1 MTKQQLL
8 EKVENPNYVF
18 KRLELV
24 SDVRSLQVIQT
35 KFEPIVL
42 KHGDIFYH
50 PYFKHYIVLVKK
62 KKSMWTVLMITS
74 GELLEATIS
83 VNSRFIKGFI
93 CNQLIQ
99 LHENTLKTMSFSGI
113 YDNHKQ
119 LREVYKTL
127 KIVL

>member
-8 EKVENPNYVF
+8 EKVENPSYAF

-35 KFEPIVL
+35 KFEPNVL
-42 KHGDIFYH
+42 KHGDIVYH
-50 PYFKHYIVLVKK
+50 PYFKHYVVLVKK
-62 KKSMWTVLMITS
+62 RKSMWTVLMITS
-74 GELLEATIS
+74 DEMLEATIP

-99 LHENTLKTMSFSGI
+99 LHEDTLKKMNFSGI

-119 LREVYKTL
+119 LREVYKNL